1 LKRKKILI
9 VDDEQALASQL
20 AENFNYEGFE
30 ADYITNPIEVFAK
43 IKNFGPDV
51 IILDKMMPERNGI
64 DVLKD
69 IRSSESYSNTPVI
82 MLTASS
88 SQPELLNSFK
98 HGVDDFISKP
108 FDFEELKARV
118 KSLCSR
124 HTSTPNQMEF
134 QNITLCTKSCSV
146 KIDGNEVS
154 LTLTEFNL
162 LKMLMNNQNEV
173 LRREQL
179 CKEVL
184 GKAYSFSRTIDV
196 HMLSLRNKLKK
207 SSTYIKTVRGVGY
220 KLSA

>member
-1 LKRKKILI
+1 MKRKKILI